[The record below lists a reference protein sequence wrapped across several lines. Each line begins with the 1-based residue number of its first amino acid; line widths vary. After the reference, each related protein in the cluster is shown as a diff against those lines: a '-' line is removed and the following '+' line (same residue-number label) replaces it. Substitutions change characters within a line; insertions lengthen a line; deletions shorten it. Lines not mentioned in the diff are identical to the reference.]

1 MIQRIVRAVIVA
13 VVVFLVCILVA
24 TVLGVTNVELLEA
37 IGGFLARFAVVLG
50 VLAGVYH
57 FLGGKMPPW

>member
-1 MIQRIVRAVIVA
+1 MLMRIVWAVIVA

-24 TVLGVTNVELLEA
+24 IILATTNVPVLNA
-37 IGGFLARFAVVLG
+37 IAGFLDRFATVFG

-57 FLGGKMPPW
+57 FLGGKFPPW

>member
-1 MIQRIVRAVIVA
+1 MIVRLARALIVA
-13 VVVFLVCILVA
+13 VVVFLICILVA
-24 TVLGVTNVELLEA
+24 SVLGVTNVPILEA
-37 IGGFLARFAVVLG
+37 IADFLSRFAAVLG